1 LAGNNFQ
8 LSKEG
13 MEELTK
19 YEEASNVF
27 LQRKRALQAAVV
39 PMIVQDP
46 NFVHSTTPKVH
57 PHKARVKR
65 SSHFMQS
72 LFDSNIRVTAEH
84 EDIYQKLMLSNKKPE
99 AIHIKNQEVSVCSI
113 YMCPIYPVFTLGSW

>member
-1 LAGNNFQ
+1 MEVQEVLVGNNVQ

-13 MEELTK
+13 MDELNK
-19 YEEASNVF
+19 FEEASKVF
-27 LQRKRALQAAVV
+27 LQRKRALEAAAV
-39 PMIVQDP
+39 PMTVHDP

-72 LFDSNIRVTAEH
+72 PFDSNIKVTVEH
-84 EDIYQKLMLSNKKPE
+84 EDIYQKLMLSNQHQRPSTSKIKK
-99 AIHIKNQEVSVCSI
+99 
-113 YMCPIYPVFTLGSW
+113 